1 MLNDCL
7 FRAFLFLF
15 HCSLCL
21 AIVSRLSLKSDE
33 RALLAFK
40 SAIQT
45 NPDDNILSTN
55 WSTATSFC
63 EWLGVSCSPR
73 HGRVTALNLP
83 NMGLAGSLTPYLG
96 NLSFLV
102 ALDISNNSFSG
113 ELPSE
118 LEIGSLFQLQ
128 LLNLTDN
135 QLTGSIPSSVFNIS
149 SLKAISLASN
159 NLSGSLPQDLCYN
172 LPMLEE
178 LVIPF
183 NKLSG
188 QIPTSIERCA
198 MLRVLKLRVNEIGG
212 SIPSELGNVTMLE
225 VFDIGHNY
233 LQGEIPWEVGNLN
246 NLVEF
251 AVNDNNLTGSIP
263 STVFNISSLQEFI
276 FSNNSMY
283 GTLPMDLCRR
293 LPSLEHMFLYGNAFA
308 GSIPRDMGNCTM
320 LKQLRFGLNRFTGNI
335 PAEIGNLQYLELL
348 TLPVNSLSGPI
359 PPSIFNCSTLK
370 VLSLAGNGLSG
381 NLPSDLGLHL
391 PVLIHL
397 LLGGNQIDG
406 IIPKSISNAS
416 SLVLLDLAENLLT
429 GAIPITFGN
438 LEFLE
443 YIGLDSN
450 HLTHDQSSVPE
461 LNFMT
466 SLTNCRHMRVLLI
479 NGNNLTGVF
488 PPSIGNLST
497 TFENIDASNCNI
509 FGKMPDGLGNLSNL
523 ISLSLT
529 NNDLTGPIPQTFRRL
544 TSMQRLNLSY
554 NMLQESIPSD
564 LCEMRSLGELSLS
577 GNKLSGS
584 IPACFGNV
592 SSLRILLLDNNNLT
606 STIPSTLWN
615 LRDMLSLNLSSNS
628 LRGNLPAEIS
638 KFSLLT
644 YLDLSNNQF
653 IGGVQSEIGALQ
665 QLTHLSLAHNE
676 FQGPIPESFGRI
688 LSLEFLDLSFN
699 NISGVIPKSLEELSY
714 LKYLNMSFNKLEGEI
729 PSRGPFANF
738 TSQSFMNNS
747 GLCGASQL
755 NVPPCH
761 RQRSMKAGVLVL
773 KYILPATASAILVLV
788 SVLLLLRRRRKKTKE
803 KAPEAT
809 LFPKET
815 YRRISYYELKRATNQ
830 FDQSSLLG
838 KGSFSSV
845 YKGILVDGVVVAV
858 KVFNLQQE
866 GAFKSFDS
874 ECEVIRK
881 IRHRNLIKII
891 GSCSNPDY
899 KALVMQYMS
908 NGSLDLLLYSDKP
921 CLSILQRIDIL
932 LDVANALEYLHYGQS
947 APIVHCDVKPSN
959 VLLDENLLA
968 HLGDFGIS
976 KLLGETISLIQT
988 KTLATVGY
996 MAPEYGSQGI
1006 VSTSGDVYS
1015 YGIMMMETFTR
1026 KKPTDEM
1033 FNGEMSLKQ
1042 WVLNSLSAG
1051 IIVKTIDNNLIT
1063 TEGEQ
1068 FAAKEECLSSIM
1080 SLALQCCEES
1090 PDMRIEMKEV
1100 LRRMQQIQRH
1110 VSEIMLKF
1118 SAR

>member
-1 MLNDCL
+1 MPNDCL

-15 HCSLCL
+15 HCCLCV
-21 AIVSRLSLKSDE
+21 AIVSRLSLKTDE
-33 RALLAFK
+33 TALLAFK
-40 SAIQT
+40 SEIQT
-45 NPDDNILSTN
+45 SRADNFLSTN
-55 WSTATSFC
+55 WSAATSFC
-63 EWLGVSCSPR
+63 EWFGVSCSPR
-73 HGRVTALNLP
+73 HGRVTALYLP

-102 ALDISNNSFSG
+102 ALDISNNSFRNIP
-113 ELPSE
+113 E
-118 LEIGSLFQLQ
+118 EIGSLFQLR

-135 QLTGSIPSSVFNIS
+135 KLTGSIPSSVFNIS
-149 SLKAISLASN
+149 SLKAISLGSN
-159 NLSGSLPQDLCYN
+159 NLSGILPQELCYN
-172 LPMLEE
+172 LPVLEE

-188 QIPTSIERCA
+188 QIPTSIERCKK
-198 MLRVLKLRVNEIGG
+198 LRFLKVRVNEIGG
-212 SIPSELGNVTMLE
+212 YIPRELANVTMLE
-225 VFDIGHNY
+225 VFDISRNY
-233 LQGEIPWEVGNLN
+233 FQGEIPWELGNLN

-251 AVNDNNLTGSIP
+251 HVNDNNLTGSIP
-263 STVFNISSLQEFI
+263 STLFNISSLKRFI

-293 LPSLEHMFLYGNAFA
+293 LPNLERMFLYGNDFE
-308 GSIPRDMGNCTM
+308 GSMPRDMGNCTM
-320 LKQLRFGLNRFTGNI
+320 LRQLRFGLNRFTGNI

-370 VLSLAGNGLSG
+370 VLSLAANGLSG

-450 HLTHDQSSVPE
+450 HLTHDPSVPE

-466 SLTNCRHMRVLLI
+466 SLTNCRHMRVLI
-479 NGNNLTGVF
+479 IYGNNLTGVF

-497 TFENIDASNCNI
+497 TFEKIDASNCNI

-529 NNDLTGPIPQTFRRL
+529 NNDLTGPIPQTFLKL

-592 SSLRILLLDNNNLT
+592 SSLRILLLDDNNLT

-638 KFSLLT
+638 KFRLLT

-653 IGGVQSEIGALQ
+653 IGGVQSELGALQ

-729 PSRGPFANF
+729 PRGGPFANF

-788 SVLLLLRRRRKKTKE
+788 SVLLLMRRRRKKTKE

-809 LFPKET
+809 LLPKET
-815 YRRISYYELKRATNQ
+815 YRRISYYELMRATNQ

-845 YKGILVDGVVVAV
+845 YKGILVGGVVVAV
-858 KVFNLQQE
+858 KVFNLQEE

-899 KALVMQYMS
+899 KALVMEYMS

-959 VLLDENLLA
+959 VLLDENLVA

-976 KLLGETISLIQT
+976 KLLGETILLTLT

-1051 IIVKTIDNNLIT
+1051 IIVQTIDSNLMIT

-1068 FAAKEECLSSIM
+1068 FVAKEECLSSIM

-1090 PDMRIEMKEV
+1090 PDMRIEMREV
-1100 LRRMQQIQRH
+1100 SRRMQQIQRH
-1110 VSEIMLKF
+1110 AYEIMLKF
-1118 SAR
+1118 SAQ